1 MHPLARVR
9 PAASEERAGN
19 EGLRAALRP
28 GGSAASAKEGD
39 VNVRAAGL
47 PVGAPCA
54 AHSDCDQTVED
65 PFVNH
70 TGTFC
75 GLVGGK
81 GPSCSYCAFCQNN
94 YDGVD
99 GRCAAQC
106 GLDGEFPQCVDAGG
120 LVAGFSCPS
129 THAFSVY
136 EYSPAGNPPKV
147 QPPSQPSLPEITPHN
162 YLVGPIMVSQTRR
175 RQGPCSE
182 VQSLPMRVFAN
193 RTTCPAS
200 GRDSAPYGMDPAFLS
215 ASTIYDGKLS
225 IADYYNGSEVKTV
238 VTAFSSGSTFTDQ
251 VPYGFFP
258 HQYDGGTGL
267 EKDPALISPQHR
279 DTFKLYFDGILTLA
293 QANSMVAYMQEGG
306 FIDGSTER
314 IAIEMITF
322 NVDLNL
328 FSVFTVFFQ
337 WEVRPRPRPP
347 PDCD

>member
-1 MHPLARVR
+1 
-9 PAASEERAGN
+9 
-19 EGLRAALRP
+19 
-28 GGSAASAKEGD
+28 

-175 RQGPCSE
+175 RQGPCSD